1 MARRM
6 YSKTISI
13 SLKRVGNLI
22 EIEDTGASVTFQ
34 PNDID
39 KTLTAIILK
48 CNELDPD
55 DPVSDTD
62 RRDVEVQLTEIYK
75 DYQEDR
81 DKHRTS
87 DAANL
92 VYLARSQIKEQFKDQ
107 TGAFY
112 AVIERDGHNE
122 MLKMSSDEFDRYL
135 YKLFYDSETKNK
147 VITKNAI
154 NNVRKL
160 LESFTKETR
169 TLYNRIA
176 KIGDTIYYDLNNEEW
191 QCVKIT
197 KYGWEIIKS
206 PMIFS
211 RANLD
216 RKQVQPRLPIEAADL
231 ECQSFKRLES
241 VLKNLSNRLTC

>member
-1 MARRM
+1 M
-6 YSKTISI
+6 
-13 SLKRVGNLI
+13 I
-22 EIEDTGASVTFQ
+22 EIEDTGASVTFH

-62 RRDVEVQLTEIYK
+62 RRDIEVQLTEIYK

-87 DAANL
+87 DAEHL
-92 VYLARSQIKEQFKDQ
+92 VYLARSQIKEQFRDQ

-122 MLKMSSDEFDRYL
+122 MLKMSHKEFDRFL
-135 YKLFYDSETKNK
+135 SKIFYESESK
-147 VITKNAI
+147 VISKDCI
-154 NNVRKL
+154 NNATRL
-160 LESFTKETR
+160 LESFTIESR

-176 KIGDTIYYDLNNEEW
+176 KIGNTIFYDLNNEEW

-197 KYGWEIIKS
+197 KDGWEIIKS

-211 RANLD
+211 RADLD
-216 RKQVQPRLPIEAADL
+216 RKQVQPRLPIEEPGRENQPRRYTKEVIDKFFIKHVYQKYHCRSL
-231 ECQSFKRLES
+231 RYC
-241 VLKNLSNRLTC
+241 TIHT